1 MSETMTSKAKPEIR
15 LEFFCVSDI
24 GRKTR
29 DRLSLSANR
38 AGIGVFVQNDLE
50 ITSVDISLSDARIM
64 AEKLLE
70 YINALGEKK

>member
-1 MSETMTSKAKPEIR
+1 MSETITSKAKPDIR

-29 DRLSLSANR
+29 DCLSLSANR

-64 AEKLLE
+64 AEKLLA
-70 YINALGEKK
+70 YINAVGEKE